1 MCGIAGIVLK
11 TNSTLDDF
19 NERLDAMTAKMIHRG
34 PDDAGHY
41 ISPKARVGL
50 GNRRLAIRDLSPA
63 GHMPMTNENKDIWIT
78 FNGEIYN
85 IDSLK
90 PALESQGYRFVSK
103 SDTEVILKG
112 YDAWGP
118 DVFARLNGQFAIMIH
133 DQKRDKVYITRDHLG
148 IKPVYYAETSQAII
162 IASELKAIHASG
174 LVSKTV
180 RSEGLVNYLIFGSV
194 PNPLTIYQEIQ
205 ALPPATTIEI
215 NNAGIIS
222 SHHTFWDFAA
232 HRSKSI
238 APEDVQAVV
247 NEQLNQAVRKRLVS
261 DVPLGAFLSG
271 GVDSSTLVALMR
283 ENGVSTIRTCSMVF
297 EEAQYS
303 EASFARE
310 VAHTLGTE
318 HFERTITASD
328 IKQEF
333 ENIIYAMDQPS
344 IDGVNTYFV
353 SQTAK
358 QAGLTVTLS
367 GLGGDELFGGYPNT
381 FSGVPSMYKALQIVK
396 SIPGAP
402 QVSHAL
408 LGSLPKRDRWARV
421 LDALTRP
428 PSMASAYLTRR
439 GLFNTERVQQILNPA
454 IWADGHA
461 KFNLVEHITDSVN
474 GNGNLDSFEWV
485 SRAELRNYTHHQL
498 LRDTDV
504 MSMAH
509 SLEVRVPLLD
519 YELVETILNLPTS
532 LKQNG
537 RATKS
542 LLRNT
547 MRDRLPVSVIDR
559 RDKQGFI
566 FPLDVWLR
574 NDLRNPVRGIL
585 AEVKQKPWIKP
596 DAVDRAIQQ
605 HAEGQIH
612 WSRLWS
618 LIALGCIEDS

>member
-1 MCGIAGIVLK
+1 MCGISGIVLK
-11 TNSTLDDF
+11 TNSTLDDLR
-19 NERLDAMTAKMIHRG
+19 ERLNAMTAKMIHRG
-34 PDDAGHY
+34 PDDGGHY
-41 ISPKARVGL
+41 ISERNRIGL
-50 GNRRLAIRDLSPA
+50 GNRRLAIRDLSAA
-63 GHMPMTNENKDIWIT
+63 GHMPMTNEKQGIWIT

-85 IDSLK
+85 TDKLK
-90 PALESQGYRFVSK
+90 PALESQGYNFISN

-118 DVFARLNGQFAIMIH
+118 DIFARLNGQFAIMIH
-133 DQKRDKVYITRDHLG
+133 DQKRDKVYIARDHLG
-148 IKPVYYAETSQAII
+148 IKPLYYAETSQAII
-162 IASELKAIHASG
+162 VASELKAIHASG
-174 LVSKTV
+174 LVSRTI
-180 RSEGLVNYLIFGSV
+180 RSEGLINYLIFGSV
-194 PNPLTIYQEIQ
+194 PNPLTIYQDIQ
-205 ALPPATTIEI
+205 ALPPATMMEI
-215 NNAGIIS
+215 DNGGVIS
-222 SHHTFWDFAA
+222 SRRVFWNFAA
-232 HRSKSI
+232 HRLDSTR
-238 APEDVQAVV
+238 PVDVQAVV

-283 ENGVSTIRTCSMVF
+283 ENGVGTIRTCSMVF

-310 VAHTLGTE
+310 VADALGTE

-333 ENIIYAMDQPS
+333 ENIVYAMDQPS

-358 QAGLTVTLS
+358 QAGLTVALS
-367 GLGGDELFGGYPNT
+367 GLGGDELFGGYPST
-381 FSGVPSMYKALQIVK
+381 FSGVPQMHKALQLVK
-396 SIPGAP
+396 TIPGAP
-402 QVSHAL
+402 QLSRVL
-408 LGSLPKRDRWARV
+408 IGSFRQQDRWARV
-421 LDALTRP
+421 SDALTRS

-439 GLFNTERVQQILNPA
+439 GLFNTERVQQILSPE
-454 IWADGHA
+454 IWAVGQD
-461 KFNLVEHITDSVN
+461 KFDLVAHITGSVN
-474 GNGNLDSFEWV
+474 GNGNLDSFEWI

-519 YELVETILNLPTS
+519 YELVETVLNLPTN
-532 LKQNG
+532 LKQNSK
-537 RATKS
+537 ATKS
-542 LLRNT
+542 LLRDT

-566 FPLDVWLR
+566 FPFDVWLR
-574 NDLRNPVRGIL
+574 NDLSDTAKGIL
-585 AEVKQKPWIKP
+585 AEVKQKPWINP
-596 DAVDRAIQQ
+596 DAIDRAIQQ